1 MQFRYYGEGN
11 SKNYPSKL
19 SKTKIINGSIFTN
32 YLPIIRL
39 KIKAPIET
47 KFYLNQEKHT
57 VEVDNEGKYE
67 LNLDN
72 IAEINFLSFIANSF
86 TNINEENPLIIDI
99 VYERQLD

>member
-19 SKTKIINGSIFTN
+19 SKTKIINGSIFSD

-47 KFYLNQEKHT
+47 KFYLNQEKHM

-72 IAEINFLSFIANSF
+72 ITEINFLSFTSNSF
-86 TNINEENPLIIDI
+86 TNVNEGDPLIIDI
-99 VYERQLD
+99 VYEK

>member
-11 SKNYPSKL
+11 SKNYPSKI
-19 SKTKIINGSIFTN
+19 SKTKIVHGSIFSD

-47 KFYLNQEKHT
+47 KFCLNQEKHT

-72 IAEINFLSFIANSF
+72 ITEINFLSFTSSSF
-86 TNINEENPLIIDI
+86 TNINEEDPLIIDI
-99 VYERQLD
+99 VYEK

>member
-11 SKNYPSKL
+11 SKNYPLKL
-19 SKTKIINGSIFTN
+19 SKTKIINGSAFN
-32 YLPIIRL
+32 DYLPIIRL
-39 KIKAPIET
+39 KIKAPVET

-72 IAEINFLSFIANSF
+72 ITEINFLSFTSSSF
-86 TNINEENPLIIDI
+86 NNIDEENPLIIDI
-99 VYERQLD
+99 VYEK

>member
-19 SKTKIINGSIFTN
+19 SKTKIVDGSIFSD

-47 KFYLNQEKHT
+47 KFCLNQEKHT

-72 IAEINFLSFIANSF
+72 ITEINFLSFTSSSF
-86 TNINEENPLIIDI
+86 TNVNEEDPLIIDI
-99 VYERQLD
+99 VYEK

>member
-19 SKTKIINGSIFTN
+19 SKKIITSGSVFN
-32 YLPIIRL
+32 DYLPIIRL

-47 KFYLNQEKHT
+47 KFCLNQEKHT

-72 IAEINFLSFIANSF
+72 ITEINFLSFTSGFF
-86 TNINEENPLIIDI
+86 TNVNEEDPLIIDI
-99 VYERQLD
+99 VYEK